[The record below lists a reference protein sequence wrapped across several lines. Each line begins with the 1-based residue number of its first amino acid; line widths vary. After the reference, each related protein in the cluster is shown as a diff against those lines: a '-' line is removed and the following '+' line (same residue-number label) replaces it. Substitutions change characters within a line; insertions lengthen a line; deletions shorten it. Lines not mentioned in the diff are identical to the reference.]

1 MLRCSGKTRLLPK
14 RSASADLPKAM
25 PMIEINVQTDA
36 AMESRD
42 LGRRASRAVRLDRL
56 FANISS
62 RIAKAAGRPATFVS
76 AALIILAWG
85 VSGPL
90 LHFSDTWQ
98 LIMNTISSIITFLM
112 VFLIQNT
119 QARDSE
125 AMQAKLDTIIA
136 ALDGAD
142 NRYVQIERLPDS
154 DIEDIRARFGPHPQ
168 EDPGE

>member
-1 MLRCSGKTRLLPK
+1 
-14 RSASADLPKAM
+14 M
-25 PMIEINVQTDA
+25 PMDQTDA
-36 AMESRD
+36 GAADRHPARGDRAPQSRD
-42 LGRRASRAVRLDRL
+42 LGRRASRAVRLDRV
-56 FANISS
+56 FANASS
-62 RIAKAAGRPATFVS
+62 WIAKASGRPATFVC
-76 AALIILAWG
+76 ATVIVIAWG

-112 VFLIQNT
+112 VFLIQNS

-154 DIEDIRARFGPHPQ
+154 DIEDIRARFGPHPL

>member
-1 MLRCSGKTRLLPK
+1 MAHSHAHNDPGP
-14 RSASADLPKAM
+14 P
-25 PMIEINVQTDA
+25 
-36 AMESRD
+36 SRD

-76 AALIILAWG
+76 AALIIIVWG

-168 EDPGE
+168 KDPGE

>member
-1 MLRCSGKTRLLPK
+1 MSQTKPV
-14 RSASADLPKAM
+14 ADRAP
-25 PMIEINVQTDA
+25 
-36 AMESRD
+36 ESRD
-42 LGRRASRAVRLDRL
+42 LGRRASRAVRLDRV

-62 RIAKAAGRPATFVS
+62 WIAKASGRPATFVG
-76 AALIILAWG
+76 AILIVLAWG
-85 VSGPL
+85 ATGPL

-98 LIMNTISSIITFLM
+98 LIMNTVSSIITFLM

-154 DIEDIRARFGPHPQ
+154 DIEEIRARFGPHPKH
-168 EDPGE
+168 DPGG

>member
-1 MLRCSGKTRLLPK
+1 M
-14 RSASADLPKAM
+14 
-25 PMIEINVQTDA
+25 VQTNAGPDA
-36 AMESRD
+36 APESRD

-62 RIAKAAGRPATFVS
+62 RISKASGRPATFVG
-76 AALIILAWG
+76 AALIVVVWG
-85 VSGPL
+85 ASGPL

-98 LIMNTISSIITFLM
+98 LIMNTVSSIITFLM

-154 DIEDIRARFGPHPQ
+154 DIEEIRARFGPHPQ
-168 EDPGE
+168 ADPGE